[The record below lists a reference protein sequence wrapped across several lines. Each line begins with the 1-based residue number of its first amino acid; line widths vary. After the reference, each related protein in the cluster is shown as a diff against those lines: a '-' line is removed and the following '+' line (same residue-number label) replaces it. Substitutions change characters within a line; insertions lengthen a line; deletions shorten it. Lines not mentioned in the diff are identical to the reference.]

1 MVIISFWSKMICS
14 KWGTII
20 RREGE
25 KVAEGEK
32 KEKGKKKK
40 KKKKKNG
47 DLRQK
52 QNKKIN

>member
-40 KKKKKNG
+40 KKKMAISDKNKIKK
-47 DLRQK
+47 
-52 QNKKIN
+52 